1 MSNNTTPTPSK
12 KDCRIVNAAELKKIM
27 RKYRYVC
34 IEAKYDLYTRT
45 ILSIDRR
52 YFIDEVEQQRDKFDF
67 MYEIDDNYEH
77 TLYIER
83 VIKTPKPPAGG
94 TVDTQG
100 HNLAP

>member
-1 MSNNTTPTPSK
+1 
-12 KDCRIVNAAELKKIM
+12 M

-52 YFIDEVEQQRDKFDF
+52 YFVQEVEQQRDKFDF
-67 MYEIDDNYEH
+67 LYEIDDQYEH

-83 VIKTPKPPAGG
+83 VIKTAKQPAGG
-94 TVDTQG
+94 TVDAPG
-100 HNLAP
+100 EPLAP